1 MAYTINKFNGTV
13 LSTIEDGTVDQTTNL
28 KLIGKNYAG
37 YGEAQNE
44 NMLFLLENFSSSAA
58 PTRPVGG
65 QLWYD
70 SSVQKLKLYN
80 STATTWRPVGGAQV
94 LASAPSTGTAGD
106 FYWNTTTGQ
115 LFTYNDSNTWTLVGP
130 QATDSSG
137 TTQMQSRVLK
147 ATTGVNHPVIVSI
160 LNDVVVHIISN
171 TGFTIDSTSAIT
183 GFDIVQKG
191 LTLKDTKTAT
201 GGVTSSDY
209 RLWGT
214 SSNALKLGGLPSS
227 SFLQSVSPQ
236 LTGTTKFADG
246 GYTLGTSTAL
256 TVSVSSST
264 PTFKMNNNKFNI
276 TDSAASS
283 MLAFGAAS
291 GGDAAYWYTDGTVNL
306 GSSTK
311 KWGAV
316 YSDSFKGTA
325 DQANT
330 LRVDNGDVTL
340 ATSYAVAATAA
351 SVNTIAARDSSGN
364 LTAVLFS
371 GTATQARYAD
381 LAEKYTTDKEYL
393 VGTAM
398 CVGGTAETTAAN
410 SSCMCI
416 GVISADPAYLM
427 NSEAEGQAI
436 GLKGRVPVRC
446 NGVVK
451 KGEAVYAWQDG
462 VCSTIQTTAFVG
474 IALESSDVESEKLV
488 ECVLKV

>member
-58 PTRPVGG
+58 PSRPVGG

-80 STATTWRPVGGAQV
+80 STASTWRPVGGAQV

-115 LFTYNDSNTWTLVGP
+115 LFTYNDSSTWTLVGP
-130 QATDSSG
+130 QSTDSSG
-137 TTQMQSRVLK
+137 TTQMQSRELK
-147 ATTGVNHPVIVSI
+147 ATTGVNYPVIVSI
-160 LNDVVVHIISN
+160 INDVIVHIISN
-171 TGFTIDSTSAIT
+171 TAFTIDSTSAIT
-183 GFDIVQKG
+183 GFTDLQKG
-191 LTLKDTKTAT
+191 ITMINTGAT
-201 GGVTSSDY
+201 GVTSGDY
-209 RLWGT
+209 RFWGT
-214 SSNALKLGGLPSS
+214 ASNALKLGGLPSS
-227 SFLQSVSPQ
+227 SFLQSVSPA
-236 LTGTTKFADG
+236 LTGTTTFTDG

-256 TVSVSSST
+256 TVGVTSST
-264 PTFKMNNNKFNI
+264 PTFKMNNDKFNI
-276 TDSAASS
+276 TDNLESA

-291 GGDAAYWYTDGTVNL
+291 GSDAAYWYTDGTVNL

-311 KWGAV
+311 KWGTV
-316 YSDSFKGTA
+316 HSDSFTGEAAKATTLKISGTSTY
-325 DQANT
+325 AN
-330 LRVDNGDVTL
+330 
-340 ATSYAVAATAA
+340 AATAA
-351 SVNTIAARDSSGN
+351 TVSSIAARDSNGN

-381 LAEKYTTDKEYL
+381 LAEKYTTSEEYPT
-393 VGTAM
+393 GTVMMVSDA
-398 CVGGTAETTAAN
+398 TDSETTA
-410 SSCMCI
+410 CQQFKI
-416 GVISADPAYLM
+416 PVGVISASPAYLM
-427 NSEAEGQAI
+427 NSESAGQALA
-436 GLKGRVPVRC
+436 LKGRVPIRII
-446 NGVVK
+446 GTIT
-451 KGEAVYAWQDG
+451 KGDYVYTGADG
-462 VCSTIQTTAFVG
+462 VAHNSPTDSNIVG

>member
-94 LASAPSTGTAGD
+94 LATAPSTGTAGD

-137 TTQMQSRVLK
+137 TTLMQSRVLK
-147 ATTGVNHPVIVSI
+147 ATTGVNYPVIVSI

-171 TGFTIDSTSAIT
+171 TGFTIDSSTAIT

-214 SSNALKLGGLPSS
+214 TSNALKLGGLPSS
-227 SFLQSVSPQ
+227 SFLQSASPQ
-236 LTGTTKFADG
+236 LTGTTNFEDG

-264 PTFKMNNNKFNI
+264 PAFKMNNNKFNI
-276 TDSAASS
+276 TDSAASP

-291 GGDAAYWYTDGTVNL
+291 GGNAAYWYTDGTVNL

-316 YSDSFKGTA
+316 YSDNLKGTA
-325 DQANT
+325 DQANK
-330 LRVDNGDVTL
+330 LQVDNS
-340 ATSYAVAATAA
+340 AYAVAATAA
-351 SVNTIAARDSSGN
+351 TVSTIAARDSSGN

-381 LAEKYTTDKEYL
+381 LAEKYTTSEEYPT
-393 VGTAM
+393 GTVM
-398 CVGGTAETTAAN
+398 MVSDTTDSETTA
-410 SSCMCI
+410 CQRLKI
-416 GVISADPAYLM
+416 PVGVISAAPAYLM
-427 NSEAEGQAI
+427 NSESAGQALA
-436 GLKGRVPVRC
+436 LKGRVPIRII
-446 NGVVK
+446 GTIT
-451 KGEAVYAWQDG
+451 KGDYVYADADG
-462 VCSTIQTTAFVG
+462 VAHNSPIDSNIVG

>member
-58 PTRPVGG
+58 PSRPVGG

-80 STATTWRPVGGAQV
+80 STASTWRPVGGAQV

-115 LFTYNDSNTWTLVGP
+115 LFTYNDSSTWTLVGP
-130 QATDSSG
+130 QSTDSSG
-137 TTQMQSRVLK
+137 TTQMQSRELT
-147 ATTGVNHPVIVSI
+147 ATTGINYPVIVSI
-160 LNDVVVHIISN
+160 LNDVVVNIFSN
-171 TGFTIDSTSAIT
+171 TTFTIASTSAIT
-183 GFDIVQKG
+183 GFDVVQKG
-191 LTLKDTKTAT
+191 LTLKDTKAND

-209 RLWGT
+209 RFWGT
-214 SSNALKLGGLPSS
+214 ASNALKFGGLPASS
-227 SFLQSVSPQ
+227 YLTVSGNVSLPEN
-236 LTGTTKFADG
+236 TTFTNT
-246 GYTLGTSTAL
+246 GYTLGTPPAL
-256 TVSVSSST
+256 TVSVDNST
-264 PTFKMNNNKFNI
+264 PTYKMMFDKFSI
-276 TDSAASS
+276 TDSTSVA
-283 MLAFGAAS
+283 MFKFNAAS
-291 GGDAAYWYTDGTVNL
+291 GSDAAYWYTDGTVNL

-311 KWGAV
+311 KWGTV
-316 YSDSFKGTA
+316 YSDSFNGIATRADTLKILGTDPA
-325 DQANT
+325 
-330 LRVDNGDVTL
+330 L
-340 ATSYAVAATAA
+340 YATAQTAPTA
-351 SVNTIAARDSSGN
+351 SSIAARDTSGN
-364 LTAVLFS
+364 LSAVLFS

-381 LAEKYTTDKEYL
+381 LAEKYTTDKEYS

-398 CVGGTAETTAAN
+398 CVGGTAETTAAK

-446 NGVVK
+446 KGVVK
-451 KGEAVYAWQDG
+451 KGESIYAWDDG
-462 VCSTIQTTAFVG
+462 VCSTVQTTALVG

>member
-44 NMLFLLENFSSSAA
+44 NMLFLLENFSSSVA
-58 PTRPVGG
+58 PSRPVGG

-94 LASAPSTGTAGD
+94 LASAPATATSGD

-115 LFTYNDSNTWTLVGP
+115 LFAYNDSNTWTLVGP
-130 QATDSSG
+130 QATGSSG
-137 TTQMQSRVLK
+137 ATEMQSRVLTS
-147 ATTGVNHPVIVSI
+147 TTGVNYPVIVSI
-160 LNDVVVHIISN
+160 LDDVIVHIIST
-171 TGFTIDSTSAIT
+171 TGFTIDSTTAIA
-183 GFDIVQKG
+183 GFDIVRKG
-191 LTLKDTKTAT
+191 LTLVNTMSAADGQTTD
-201 GGVTSSDY
+201 DY
-209 RLWGT
+209 RFWGT
-214 SSNALKLGGLPSS
+214 ASNAEKFGGLPASS
-227 SFLQSVSPQ
+227 YLTTSGTVSLPDN
-236 LTGTTKFADG
+236 TIFTNS
-246 GYTLGTSTAL
+246 GYTLGSPPAL
-256 TVSVSSST
+256 TISVQDST
-264 PTFKMNNNKFNI
+264 PTIKMMFDKFSI
-276 TDSAASS
+276 TDSAS
-283 MLAFGAAS
+283 LAMFKFNAAS

-316 YSDSFKGTA
+316 YSDSFKGIA
-325 DQANT
+325 DKANT
-330 LRVDNGDVTL
+330 LQVDNSATL
-340 ATSYAVAATAA
+340 YAVAATAA
-351 SVNTIAARDSSGN
+351 SANTIAARDSGGN
-364 LTAVLFS
+364 LSADLFM
-371 GTATQARYAD
+371 GTATTARYAD

-398 CVGGTAETTAAN
+398 CVGGTAETTAAK

>member
-1 MAYTINKFNGTV
+1 MSELPPI
-13 LSTIEDGTVDQTTNL
+13 
-28 KLIGKNYAG
+28 
-37 YGEAQNE
+37 
-44 NMLFLLENFSSSAA
+44 
-58 PTRPVGG
+58 
-65 QLWYD
+65 
-70 SSVQKLKLYN
+70 
-80 STATTWRPVGGAQV
+80 
-94 LASAPSTGTAGD
+94 
-106 FYWNTTTGQ
+106 
-115 LFTYNDSNTWTLVGP
+115 
-130 QATDSSG
+130 
-137 TTQMQSRVLK
+137 LK
-147 ATTGVNHPVIVSI
+147 ATTGVNYPVIVSI

-256 TVSVSSST
+256 TVSVLSST
-264 PTFKMNNNKFNI
+264 PAFKMNNNKFNI

-316 YSDSFKGTA
+316 YSDNLKGTA
-325 DQANT
+325 DQAKT
-330 LRVDNGDVTL
+330 LQVDNSAYV
-340 ATSYAVAATAA
+340 VAATAA
-351 SVNTIAARDSSGN
+351 SFNTIAARDSSGN

-381 LAEKYTTDKEYL
+381 LAEKYTTSEEYPT
-393 VGTAM
+393 GTVMMVSDA
-398 CVGGTAETTAAN
+398 TDSETTA
-410 SSCMCI
+410 CQRLKI
-416 GVISADPAYLM
+416 PVGVISAAPAYLM
-427 NSEAEGQAI
+427 NSESAGQALA
-436 GLKGRVPVRC
+436 LKGRVPIRII
-446 NGVVK
+446 GPIT
-451 KGEAVYAWQDG
+451 KGDYVYADADG
-462 VCSTIQTTAFVG
+462 VAHNSPIDSNIVG

>member
-44 NMLFLLENFSSSAA
+44 NMLFLLENFSSSIA

-94 LASAPSTGTAGD
+94 LATAPSTGTAGD

-147 ATTGVNHPVIVSI
+147 DITSANHPVIVSI
-160 LNDVVVHIISN
+160 INDVVVNIISN
-171 TGFTIDSTSAIT
+171 TGFTIDSSTAIT
-183 GFDIVQKG
+183 GFDVVQKG

-209 RLWGT
+209 ILWGT
-214 SSNALKLGGLPSS
+214 TSNALKLGGFPSS
-227 SFLQSVSPQ
+227 SYLQSVSPQ
-236 LTGTTKFADG
+236 LTGTTNFADG

-256 TVSVSSST
+256 TVNVVSST

-316 YSDSFKGTA
+316 YSDNLKGTA
-325 DQANT
+325 DQANK
-330 LRVDNGDVTL
+330 LQVDNSAYV
-340 ATSYAVAATAA
+340 VAATAA
-351 SVNTIAARDSSGN
+351 SLNTIAARDSSGN
-364 LTAVLFS
+364 ITAVEFR

-381 LAEKYTTDKEYL
+381 LAEKYTTSEEYPT
-393 VGTAM
+393 GTVMMVSDA
-398 CVGGTAETTAAN
+398 TDSETTA
-410 SSCMCI
+410 CQRLKI
-416 GVISADPAYLM
+416 PVGVISAAPAYLM
-427 NSEAEGQAI
+427 NSESAGQALA
-436 GLKGRVPVRC
+436 LKGRVPIRII
-446 NGVVK
+446 GPIT
-451 KGEAVYAWQDG
+451 KGDYVYADADG
-462 VCSTIQTTAFVG
+462 VAHNSPIDSNIVG

>member
-44 NMLFLLENFSSSAA
+44 NMLFLLENFSSSIA

-94 LASAPSTGTAGD
+94 LATAPSTGTAGD

-147 ATTGVNHPVIVSI
+147 DITSANHPVIVSI
-160 LNDVVVHIISN
+160 INDVVVNIISN
-171 TGFTIDSTSAIT
+171 TGFTIDSSTAIT
-183 GFDIVQKG
+183 GFDVVQKG

-209 RLWGT
+209 ILWGT
-214 SSNALKLGGLPSS
+214 TSNALKLGGFPSS
-227 SFLQSVSPQ
+227 SYLQSVSPQ
-236 LTGTTKFADG
+236 LTGTTNFADG

-256 TVSVSSST
+256 TVNVVSST

-316 YSDSFKGTA
+316 YSDSFKGIA
-325 DQANT
+325 DKANT
-330 LRVDNGDVTL
+330 LQVDNSATL
-340 ATSYAVAATAA
+340 YAVAATAA
-351 SVNTIAARDSSGN
+351 SANTIAARDSGGN
-364 LTAVLFS
+364 LSADLFM
-371 GTATQARYAD
+371 GTATTARYAD

-398 CVGGTAETTAAN
+398 CVGGTAETTAAK